1 MRSESW
7 PRRPAAKYLLL
18 LLGLVPFGE
27 IAYIAGPK
35 ALVPVAV
42 GVVAALLT
50 GLRILKRVER
60 ISKGSS
66 PWNNRSHAARKR
78 RLAPQNGVMSHGR
91 REDGAA

>member
-7 PRRPAAKYLLL
+7 PRTPAAKYLLL

-60 ISKGSS
+60 IISLEQSQS
-66 PWNNRSHAARKR
+66 
-78 RLAPQNGVMSHGR
+78 R
-91 REDGAA
+91 REETPASAAERSDVARTP